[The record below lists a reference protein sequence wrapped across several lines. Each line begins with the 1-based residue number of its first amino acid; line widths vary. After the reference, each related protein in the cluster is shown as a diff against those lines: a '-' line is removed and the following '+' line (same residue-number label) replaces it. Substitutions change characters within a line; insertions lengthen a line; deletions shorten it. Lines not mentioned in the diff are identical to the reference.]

1 MSYES
6 DHLSTAVRKAR
17 VRLGLSQRELS
28 GISGVQQAQISKF
41 ENGTVDLRLSSLVAL
56 FRALELELEL
66 VPRTCLPAV
75 QSIIRTTSP
84 KSTISRK
91 LSAQGKIAVDHV
103 MQGLTQLDQTAK
115 QVQYL
120 QELIRFLERI
130 RIPADQ
136 AKNYTRWVKY
146 LEQFHAMPIDAEK
159 FEALLKRTEA
169 LRNQIERSQS
179 PRNQSL
185 SEKPAYSLD
194 EEDGHV

>member
-6 DHLSTAVRKAR
+6 DHLRTALRKAR

-28 GISGVQQAQISKF
+28 EISGVQQAQISKF
-41 ENGTVDLRLSSLVAL
+41 ENGAVDLRLSSLVAL

-91 LSAQGKIAVDHV
+91 LSARGKIAVDHI

-136 AKNYTRWVKY
+136 TKNYTRWVKY
-146 LEQFHAMPIDAEK
+146 LERLHAMPIDAEK